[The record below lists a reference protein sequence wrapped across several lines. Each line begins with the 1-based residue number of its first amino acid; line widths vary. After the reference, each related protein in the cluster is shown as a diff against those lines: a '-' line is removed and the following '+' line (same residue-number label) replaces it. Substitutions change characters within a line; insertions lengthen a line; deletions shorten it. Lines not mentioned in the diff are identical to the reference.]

1 MDDRTDRQD
10 AKARLVAAMDA
21 GCRWDEAAHT
31 AGILVSRSTAYR
43 LSLRAGREG
52 PSAFVD
58 GRHGHA
64 SKLRDPHPAWIA
76 ASCHAQPHASS
87 PQLQQA
93 IQAEFDRTIS
103 VRHLSRVRTA
113 LGVPWVRPPRQ
124 KKRRRRSGSLPD
136 VAGGRRE
143 FAPPGRCACNRP
155 PASPDRRAPRSAQ
168 GRRLSRD

>member
-1 MDDRTDRQD
+1 MDDRTYRQD

-21 GCRWDEAAHT
+21 GCRWDEAAAT

-43 LSLRAGREG
+43 LSLRACCEG

-64 SKLRDPHPAWIA
+64 SKLRDPLPAWIVA
-76 ASCHAQPHASS
+76 YCQTQPHAPSH
-87 PQLQQA
+87 QLHGA
-93 IQAEFDRTIS
+93 ILAEFDRTIS

-124 KKRRRRSGSLPD
+124 KKT
-136 VAGGRRE
+136 
-143 FAPPGRCACNRP
+143 
-155 PASPDRRAPRSAQ
+155 
-168 GRRLSRD
+168 

>member
-1 MDDRTDRQD
+1 MHARLSRRWIGGAAAPSGAAPLEAAMDDRTDRQD

-21 GCRWDEAAHT
+21 GCRWDEAAAT

-64 SKLRDPHPAWIA
+64 SKLRDPLPAWIA

-87 PQLQQA
+87 QHLQQG
-93 IQAEFDRTIS
+93 
-103 VRHLSRVRTA
+103 
-113 LGVPWVRPPRQ
+113 LG
-124 KKRRRRSGSLPD
+124 
-136 VAGGRRE
+136 
-143 FAPPGRCACNRP
+143 
-155 PASPDRRAPRSAQ
+155 
-168 GRRLSRD
+168 

>member
-1 MDDRTDRQD
+1 MDDRTARHD

-43 LSLRAGREG
+43 LALRAWCEG

-64 SKLRDPHPAWIA
+64 SKLRDPLPAWIV

-87 PQLQQA
+87 QHLQQA
-93 IQAEFDRTIS
+93 ILAEFDLTIS
-103 VRHLSRVRTA
+103 VRHLSRVRTT
-113 LGVPWVRPPRQ
+113 LGVPWIRPPRQ
-124 KKRRRRSGSLPD
+124 KKT
-136 VAGGRRE
+136 
-143 FAPPGRCACNRP
+143 
-155 PASPDRRAPRSAQ
+155 
-168 GRRLSRD
+168 